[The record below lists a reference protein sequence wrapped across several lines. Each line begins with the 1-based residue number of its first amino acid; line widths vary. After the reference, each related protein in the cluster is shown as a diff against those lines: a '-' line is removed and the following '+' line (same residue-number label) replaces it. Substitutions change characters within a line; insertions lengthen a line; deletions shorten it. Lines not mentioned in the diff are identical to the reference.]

1 MSISSYQPKTVRN
14 HFWSLT
20 RDPHF
25 YTRCDKIFTKTYK
38 RKFSVI
44 LSNFGILLLRKIII
58 SDSNSMFD
66 KKSVTNSKDQS
77 CTDTEGCW
85 TQELISQ
92 LFLDCSE
99 RPFFMFLFELILNW
113 NSDFMGTQI
122 LIILS
127 FFSFFSF
134 SGFRPRLNKL
144 RFFMTVLSPWIPVFS
159 LKIYVMVYCNI

>member
-1 MSISSYQPKTVRN
+1 M
-14 HFWSLT
+14 WSN
-20 RDPHF
+20 F
-25 YTRCDKIFTKTYK
+25 YK
-38 RKFSVI
+38 RKISVI
-44 LSNFGILLLRKIII
+44 LSNFGILLLRKITIGD
-58 SDSNSMFD
+58 SDSMFD

-127 FFSFFSF
+127 FFRFFSF

-159 LKIYVMVYCNI
+159 LKNICNGILQYLNVKLQNVIWGQMSNSILSPF